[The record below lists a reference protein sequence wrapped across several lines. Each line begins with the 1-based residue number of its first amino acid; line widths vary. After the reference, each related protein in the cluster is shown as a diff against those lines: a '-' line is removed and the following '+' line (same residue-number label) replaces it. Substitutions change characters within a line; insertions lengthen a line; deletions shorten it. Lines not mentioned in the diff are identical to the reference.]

1 MQNNNPFFITVD
13 TEGDNLW
20 EWDKKSEITT
30 ENSRY
35 IPKFQ
40 ELCEQ
45 FGFKPVY
52 LVNYEM
58 ACDEVLVGY
67 LKPKAEAGL
76 CEIGM
81 HLHAWNT
88 PPDYELSNNGYGGL
102 PYLIEYP
109 EIIMRGKI
117 EYMTSFL
124 EERFEQKI
132 ISHRAG
138 RWATNDIYFRI
149 LESLGYKADCSVT
162 PGFSWKQNRGDTI
175 GSTGSDYSKASRD
188 ISKIAG
194 TDITEI
200 PFNSVTD
207 RSLGVT
213 GFSAGNVLRAV
224 KHVLLGRKLQLRPD
238 GRNLKDMLRFL
249 ELAEND
255 GHLMFMLHSSE
266 LMPGGSPTFKT
277 REDIEKLYKDLEFLF
292 KEISNRNYMP
302 FTLKEY
308 TERSR

>member
-1 MQNNNPFFITVD
+1 
-13 TEGDNLW
+13 
-20 EWDKKSEITT
+20 
-30 ENSRY
+30 
-35 IPKFQ
+35 
-40 ELCEQ
+40 
-45 FGFKPVY
+45 
-52 LVNYEM
+52 
-58 ACDEVLVGY
+58 
-67 LKPKAEAGL
+67 
-76 CEIGM
+76 
-81 HLHAWNT
+81 
-88 PPDYELSNNGYGGL
+88 
-102 PYLIEYP
+102 
-109 EIIMRGKI
+109 
-117 EYMTSFL
+117 
-124 EERFEQKI
+124 
-132 ISHRAG
+132 
-138 RWATNDIYFRI
+138 
-149 LESLGYKADCSVT
+149 VT

-188 ISKIAG
+188 ISKIEG

-224 KHVLLGRKLQLRPD
+224 KHVLFGRKLQLRPD

-277 REDIEKLYKDLEFLF
+277 LEDVEKLYADMESLF
-292 KEISNRNYMP
+292 KEISDRDYMP